1 MRGGFPVVL
10 VPGAVGQDFVYWN
23 VTQRYLENAGFPT
36 YTLTFD
42 RLSFGDHRRSA
53 EMLER
58 KVREV
63 RASEE
68 AEKVHL
74 VGHSMGGLVSRY
86 YLKFLGGTRHVGRLV
101 CLGTPHKGT
110 WAAYA
115 VAFLKGVRMIRPGSP
130 FIETLANGA
139 PEGVPVTNIAARF
152 DSMVLPW
159 DSALLEG
166 DHVDN
171 RVLRVG
177 NHWSLLWSPK
187 VHRWIVEALSEGAAE
202 GGDGAPEVEGAQAG
216 ADRTGG
222 EATA

>member
-1 MRGGFPVVL
+1 MSDGLPVVL

-53 EMLER
+53 EMLEG

-63 RASEE
+63 QASEE

-86 YLKFLGGTRHVGRLV
+86 YLKFLSGSRDVEHLV
-101 CLGTPHKGT
+101 CLGSPHAGT

-115 VAFLKGVRMIRPGSP
+115 MAFLKGARMIRPNSP
-130 FIETLANGA
+130 FVQTLADGA
-139 PEGVPVTNIAARF
+139 PEGVPITNVVARF

-166 DHVDN
+166 DHVTN
-171 RVLRVG
+171 HVLRFG
-177 NHWSLLWSPK
+177 NHWSLLWSSK
-187 VHRWIVEALSEGAAE
+187 VHRWIIEALAE
-202 GGDGAPEVEGAQAG
+202 AGSAPEDAAGGLDAGTPADGSAVAG
-216 ADRTGG
+216 ASS
-222 EATA
+222 